1 VLQESVNHLEDEREQ
16 FEATI
21 ADMRAQV
28 LDQQAKISGYTREI
42 GECARGSP
50 SRIVRLACAR
60 ALEQQPRR
68 MIENAMARNAR
79 SNLRSA
85 ARDATFCSHLSAQHT
100 NTRFCSDRGVGS
112 APRTSRGRARPC
124 ARRAVQDERVGLPHA
139 TRQRHVWRGR
149 RGNDGKTIKHR
160 LWRRVGSFGADKLCG
175 RASARSA

>member
-1 VLQESVNHLEDEREQ
+1 MLQESVNHLEDEREQ

-50 SRIVRLACAR
+50 SRIVRLAIAR
-60 ALEQQPRR
+60 ALGQQPRR
-68 MIENAMARNAR
+68 MIENAMTRYTR

-85 ARDATFCSHLSAQHT
+85 ARGATLCSHRNAH
-100 NTRFCSDRGVGS
+100 TRFRSDRGVGS
-112 APRTSRGRARPC
+112 APRTSRSRARPC

-160 LWRRVGSFGADKLCG
+160 LWRRVGSFGDDKLCG
-175 RASARSA
+175 RASSRSA

>member
-1 VLQESVNHLEDEREQ
+1 MRLPAAFRRHQHTHCHCRVTSTMANTITTNTASFPRRCVCQTQDHRRQCHAHKLRMPSSHRWQVGVLQESVNHLEDEREQ

-60 ALEQQPRR
+60 VLEQQPRR
-68 MIENAMARNAR
+68 MIENAMARYTR

-85 ARDATFCSHLSAQHT
+85 ARGATICSHLSAQHT
-100 NTRFCSDRGVGS
+100 HT
-112 APRTSRGRARPC
+112 
-124 ARRAVQDERVGLPHA
+124 HA
-139 TRQRHVWRGR
+139 F
-149 RGNDGKTIKHR
+149 
-160 LWRRVGSFGADKLCG
+160 SF
-175 RASARSA
+175 